1 MYCPHKQKDGLK
13 VKITISKNLL
23 LEGLGVVAKAVSTRA
38 TMPILECVLL
48 TVTSEGLKLTAND
61 LEFAIETKFIESE
74 VIEEGAV
81 ALDVKVFNDIARAM
95 PSTHIEIDCD
105 EKNLTVIKSGK
116 TEFKILG
123 MTAADFPELPQ
134 VQKNQ
139 SYKIISNEFKNMI
152 KQTVF
157 SVSNDLSKPVLCGQ
171 LIDVKA
177 DDITIVAVDG
187 FRISLRKSV
196 LQNSAGD
203 VKIVVP
209 GKAMNEIS
217 RILPTD
223 NDATTEFYTT
233 EKHVLFELE
242 NCTVVSRL
250 LEGEFINYENMFG
263 NDTTTL
269 ITANRIEMIDSIDRA
284 TLISK
289 DSKKSPV
296 KLKVEDSVINISSN
310 TEMGTSNE
318 EINVMQDGPDL
329 EIAFNPKYLIEAM
342 KAMEAE
348 KITMSLTSSL
358 SPCVIKT
365 EGSEDYK
372 YLVLPLRLRG

>member
-1 MYCPHKQKDGLK
+1 M
-13 VKITISKNLL
+13 KITISKNLL